1 MNAISE
7 AHGRVLKIQSENNNQ
22 NMSQMQQTK
31 SNHKNIIISKVQQI
45 SQETGVKIKN
55 VESMRKSIWKK
66 QVKKIGKKIE
76 ERKKQEMI
84 NKAKARTIVKDMWE
98 RKKYLQESDSDTVKD
113 VNKVRLHMRQVNLQL

>member
-1 MNAISE
+1 
-7 AHGRVLKIQSENNNQ
+7 
-22 NMSQMQQTK
+22 
-31 SNHKNIIISKVQQI
+31 
-45 SQETGVKIKN
+45 
-55 VESMRKSIWKK
+55 MRKSIWKK

-98 RKKYLQESDSDTVKD
+98 RKKYLQESDSDTIKD